1 MSFIPMKTYPISVT
15 GTATAGLSI
24 SELYRQYNNLAGR
37 NLQAMLSAKGCDM
50 CYMFSDLSTD
60 TASVTLTALQ
70 TNGTF
75 ASDTA
80 WTKGTGWTIGAGVA
94 TATGA
99 ISTAISQSTSSILIP
114 GRAYTLKY
122 DVTQSAGS
130 ITPLVGGTAGAAR
143 STSAT
148 FTENIIAGITD
159 NLLSFTT
166 AGFSGTIDNVTLTD
180 TAYAG
185 DNTVIL
191 AGAIEVNQGVKKFIS
206 VMSQDATST
215 GTMFLTIG
223 YNET

>member
-1 MSFIPMKTYPISVT
+1 MSFIPLKTYPIAVT
-15 GTATAGLSI
+15 GSATAGLSI
-24 SELYRQYNNLAGR
+24 SEMYRNYNNLTGR
-37 NLQAMLSAKGCDM
+37 NLQAMLSATGCDM

-60 TASVTLTALQ
+60 TASVTLPTLQ

-80 WTKGTGWTIGAGVA
+80 WTKGAGWTIAAGVA

-99 ISTAISQSTSSILIP
+99 ISTAISQSTVSKLEP
-114 GRAYTLKY
+114 GRMYTLTY

-148 FTENIIAGITD
+148 FTEKIIAGITD

-166 AGFSGTIDNVTLTD
+166 SGFTGTIDNVTLTD

-191 AGAIEVNQGVKKFIS
+191 SGAIEVNQGLKKFIS

-215 GTMFLTIG
+215 GKLFLTVG